1 MPASTTLPPVPIDI
15 AGRAFKADPYPTYA
29 RLRDEMPVAP
39 VVLPDRRRA
48 WLVTRYDD
56 VLAALKD
63 PRLVKDR
70 RVALTA
76 EQVRREPWMPAM
88 VRPLTRNMLDL
99 DGADHLRLRGL
110 VHKAFTPRLVERMRD
125 RVQALADAR
134 LEAALA
140 RGAMDVIADYAEPIP
155 TAIIADMLAVPA
167 GDQGRFRRWSSGI
180 VQATASRWGMLPA
193 LPHLYFFLRYIRR
206 LIADRRRALGDDLL
220 SALVAAEESGD
231 QMSEDE
237 LVAMVFLLLV
247 AGHETTVNLIG
258 NGTLALL
265 EHPEAYARL
274 RAEPELVRT
283 GVEEL
288 LRYYSPVEMATERF
302 AREAVEVAGVTI
314 PRGALVLAVL
324 ASANRD
330 PRQFPDADTLDLA
343 REPNR
348 HVAFGHGVHYCLGAP
363 LARLEGQIAIGSLV
377 ARFGALR
384 LAVPRDRLRWRPGL
398 VVRGLARLPVRVG

>member
-1 MPASTTLPPVPIDI
+1 
-15 AGRAFKADPYPTYA
+15 
-29 RLRDEMPVAP
+29 
-39 VVLPDRRRA
+39 
-48 WLVTRYDD
+48 
-56 VLAALKD
+56 
-63 PRLVKDR
+63 
-70 RVALTA
+70 
-76 EQVRREPWMPAM
+76 MPAM